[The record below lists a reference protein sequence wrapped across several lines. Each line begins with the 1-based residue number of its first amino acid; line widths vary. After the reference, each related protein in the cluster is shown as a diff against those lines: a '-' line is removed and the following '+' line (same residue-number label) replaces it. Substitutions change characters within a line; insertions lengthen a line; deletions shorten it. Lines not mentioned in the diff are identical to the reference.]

1 MKFLFEGGFLR
12 QIAAAVLSLSVGAE
26 AFGGSEVKIVQSV
39 KEAKPAFGGNAN
51 IVRSEVK
58 IVRSVEKVKPAFG
71 GNGVSVVFASDD
83 NYAMYLAVALRS
95 LIDNSSRNRSY
106 DVWIL
111 DGGIS
116 EDKRK
121 VILDLPKGCGN
132 FSIRF
137 FDIKPFA
144 EKHRDILRMQRTD
157 LSVACYYRLFIP
169 QIFAAYRRMLYLDCD
184 LLVLADVA
192 KLFDTDLEGKSIGAI
207 GDGGFPVKHMQL
219 IRGDKWREYF
229 NSGVLLF
236 DVKKAMKEDIGNRC
250 LEYLFSHKNDD
261 GKFFEDQDVLNA
273 VCTDNL
279 KLMDWKWNF
288 QAFFPEENLIP
299 GKDVLIRHYVG
310 PKPWKHNIGFG
321 DLWWKYAEKTP
332 FCKQIISQNRLS
344 IMYYMIFNYVNC
356 AVISICRL
364 LHLECLIPC
373 EKAAIP
379 CMMALLKKGVLQK
392 PTLYR
397 RFWGLGGSPETQDRN
412 APKAAATAAAERI

>member
-1 MKFLFEGGFLR
+1 MKFLFEGEFLWR
-12 QIAAAVLSLSVGAE
+12 IAAAAVLVFFVGAE
-26 AFGGSEVKIVQSV
+26 AFGGSEIKVVSSV
-39 KEAKPAFGGNAN
+39 KEVKPAFGNAN

-58 IVRSVEKVKPAFG
+58 VVSSVEEVKPAFGGNANIGGNEVKVVSSVKEVKPAFG

-83 NYAMYLAVALRS
+83 NYAMYLTVALRS
-95 LIDNSSRNRSY
+95 LIDNSSRNRKY

-137 FDIKPFA
+137 FDIKPFMKGR
-144 EKHRDILRMQRTD
+144 EDIFRIWRGY

-169 QIFAAYRRMLYLDCD
+169 QIFTAYRRMLYLDCD

-192 KLFDTDLEGKSIGAI
+192 KLFDTDLEGKSIGAV
-207 GDGGFPVKHMQL
+207 GDVGFPVKHKQF
-219 IRGDKWREYF
+219 IRGNKWREYF

-250 LEYLFSHKNDD
+250 LEYLFFLKNDA
-261 GKFFEDQDVLNA
+261 GVFAEDQDALNA
-273 VCTDNL
+273 VCISNL
-279 KLMDWKWNF
+279 KLMEYKWNA
-288 QAFFPEENLIP
+288 QAFYPEENLIP
-299 GKDVLIRHYVG
+299 GKDVLIRHYMG

-332 FCKQIISQNRLS
+332 FCKEIISQNRPS
-344 IMYYMIFNYVNC
+344 IMFDMI
-356 AVISICRL
+356 
-364 LHLECLIPC
+364 
-373 EKAAIP
+373 
-379 CMMALLKKGVLQK
+379 
-392 PTLYR
+392 
-397 RFWGLGGSPETQDRN
+397 
-412 APKAAATAAAERI
+412 